1 MGIWRCEQVLRTHSR
16 EDGSMGG
23 GFRIKM
29 AVDECQCALVR
40 LMGSLRVRDVSRQGS
55 TEADRVGI
63 CLS

>member
-1 MGIWRCEQVLRTHSR
+1 
-16 EDGSMGG
+16 MGG